1 MTQFFRHLLS
11 TDFMPHSVCLRLP
24 GLIALHAVS
33 DSLIALA
40 YFLIPVSIIQ
50 IVHRRRDLVFP
61 WIFLLFGLFILSC
74 GTTHLLSVWTLWH
87 PVYRLDGLVKAVTAI
102 SSLLTAVL
110 LIRLSPRVIT
120 LPSAADLRTT
130 NDRLQAE
137 IVGHRQAEQEVREL
151 NAHLKRSVAERDAAI
166 ASLNSYLQRQGAAL
180 LHSERDVQFI
190 MDLLPALVAYID
202 KNGYYR
208 RVNRVYQDWFGRPPQ
223 DIQGRHISE
232 LLGSEYVDRIQPYLA
247 SVLSCKAVSFDAE
260 VRYPAG
266 TRTVNITYTPDC
278 DSDGVVRGLAALTT
292 DITDRKLAERQLQ
305 RHADLLDQAMEP
317 LLVWELGGSIEYWNR
332 AAEELYGYSASEAV
346 GRISHEL
353 LQTSHSLT
361 LREFEAVLE
370 REGQWAGELIH
381 STRGGRQIVV
391 ESHHRL
397 VVEPNGR
404 KLILESNRDVTER
417 KQNESALR
425 RLNETLESRVQ
436 ERTRQLTEANQELE
450 AFSYSVSHD
459 LRAPLRSVDG
469 FGRMLLRDYPG
480 RVLDQRG
487 IHYIE
492 RMSAATVRMGQLIE
506 DLLNLSQI
514 SRTLLRREHIN
525 LSLIAGEVVAELSS
539 SHQRPI
545 GRVTIQE
552 HVQAF
557 ADPRLMRILLEN
569 LLGNAWKF
577 TGKASAPE
585 IEFGCSLSGKE
596 SVYFVRDTGV
606 GFDMAHVDQLFAPF
620 HRLHS
625 AQEFE
630 GTGIGL
636 AIVQR
641 IAHRHGGR
649 VWGEGKL
656 GSGATFFFTLGSTDN
671 GDQ

>member
-1 MTQFFRHLLS
+1 MAQFFRHLLS

-24 GLIALHAVS
+24 DLIALHAVS
-33 DSLIALA
+33 DSLIALS

-50 IVHRRRDLVFP
+50 IVRRRRDLAFP
-61 WIFLLFGLFILSC
+61 WMFLLFGLFILSC

-87 PVYRLDGLVKAVTAI
+87 PVYRFDGLVKALTAA
-102 SSLLTAVL
+102 SSLLTAIL
-110 LIRLSPRVIT
+110 LIRLSPHVVS
-120 LPSAADLRTT
+120 LPSAADLRAT
-130 NDRLQAE
+130 NDRLQDE
-137 IVGHRQAEQEVREL
+137 IMGHRQAEQEVREL
-151 NAHLKRSVAERDAAI
+151 NARLKQSVAERDTAI
-166 ASLNSYLQRQGAAL
+166 ATLNDYLRKQGTAL

-202 KNGYYR
+202 KDGFYR
-208 RVNRVYQDWFGRPPQ
+208 RVNRVYQDWFGLSPQ

-232 LLGSEYVDRIQPYLA
+232 LLGPEYLERIQPYLA

-260 VRYPAG
+260 VTYPIGA
-266 TRTVNITYTPDC
+266 RTVNVTYTPDC
-278 DSDGVVRGLAALTT
+278 DSDGFVRGFAALTA
-292 DITDRKLAERQLQ
+292 DITDRKLAELQLQ
-305 RHADLLDQAMEP
+305 RQADLLDQAMEP
-317 LLVWELGGSIEYWNR
+317 LLVWELRGSIEYWNR
-332 AAEELYGYSASEAV
+332 AAEDLYGYSASEAV

-353 LQTSHSLT
+353 LQTSHPLT
-361 LREFEAVLE
+361 LPEFEAVLE
-370 REGQWAGELIH
+370 RDGHWTGELTH
-381 STRGGRQIVV
+381 TTRSGRQIVV

-397 VVEPNGR
+397 MVEPNGR

-417 KQNESALR
+417 KQNEAALR
-425 RLNETLESRVQ
+425 RLNESLESRVQ

-469 FGRMLLRDYPG
+469 FGRMLFRDYPG

-514 SRTLLRREHIN
+514 SRTTLRRDKIDLSSIASEVIN
-525 LSLIAGEVVAELSS
+525 DLSS
-539 SHQRPI
+539 SGRRQAESVGIQRN
-545 GRVTIQE
+545 
-552 HVQAF
+552 VQAF
-557 ADPRLMRILLEN
+557 ADPRLMRILLQN

-577 TGKASAPE
+577 TGKTSAPE
-585 IEFGCSLSGKE
+585 IEFGCSQSGKE

-625 AQEFE
+625 VKEFE

-641 IAHRHGGR
+641 IVHRHGGR
-649 VWGEGKL
+649 VWAEGKL